1 MRRAVPKEQ
10 SLSEA
15 LAQAGDHGG
24 WGGEVTQQRLGRGVK
39 NDLPGRCTGNGGVKC
54 GGEKK
59 ACFNQGVLS
68 GLTPERE

>member
-1 MRRAVPKEQ
+1 M
-10 SLSEA
+10 
-15 LAQAGDHGG
+15 
-24 WGGEVTQQRLGRGVK
+24 GGEVTQQRLGRGVK